1 MHLDNQQ
8 DEQCSSYN
16 YSLNIIELIQL
27 LCSNAIIQCRE
38 ELWKKECNAYIK
50 RWNDNFELH
59 SNSIVFP
66 LKLHIKCTKTKYA
79 QIHPEGNTI
88 RKYAGRQGVTTN
100 TTNMQGPLGSGEP
113 TLQDSL
119 TLPSILPTAK
129 RAADLRTHLWQ
140 ILTNT
145 RNQIPP

>member
-88 RKYAGRQGVTTN
+88 RKHAGRQGVTTN
-100 TTNMQGPLGSGEP
+100 TTNMHRPLGSP
-113 TLQDSL
+113 PSKIHSHSRLF
-119 TLPSILPTAK
+119 LP
-129 RAADLRTHLWQ
+129 
-140 ILTNT
+140 
-145 RNQIPP
+145 PPSGQQTSERIFGKY